1 MSNQVSKLMLKK
13 TNRIFEPKLE
23 LHSYT
28 PMLKFKQG
36 VVRTNRKNNTDLMVL
51 AARDRST
58 PAI

>member
-1 MSNQVSKLMLKK
+1 MLKK

-23 LHSYT
+23 LHSST